1 MLARNQLGVLYG
13 VASVACFAM
22 MDACVKWLD
31 QFPVGE
37 VLFARFFFGLIPI
50 LMLVPKNEFKTFYKT
65 TRPKLH
71 AFRAVTGTLAIIAL
85 FIALREIP
93 LADVVSLTFGGP
105 IFVTLGSIFFLSE
118 KVGIRRWSAVLIG
131 FIGMLMIVKPAYDEL
146 NIYYLFPIIFCI
158 FFACVALSIR
168 SLSSTEPN
176 YRIALYFS
184 LLSMIVG
191 LATLPFG
198 WIMPSKFE
206 LFLLIFT
213 GIIGSVANILLTV
226 SLRIAEASLVTPTK
240 YLNLVFAILLGYFI
254 WGEIPKVLTLLGA
267 GLIIVSSVIIFM
279 RESQLNLKTSCK
291 SETVSK
297 YPSYWLKAIK
307 TLSKRDKVL
316 KKLIIKYNDKFLT
329 TRKDIFYSLCKSIVG
344 QQISVSAANSV
355 FKKFQKKTKRINP
368 LKVSKLSISQLKSCG
383 LSRQKALGIKELSI
397 KFVKKEF
404 DPKLIKNMNDEE
416 AIQYLSSLRQ
426 IGRWS
431 AEMILLFT
439 YNRSNIWPLQDI
451 GLKSNIK

>member
-1 MLARNQLGVLYG
+1 MLKVIEDNKLLTKNQIGVLYG

-31 QFPVGE
+31 MLPVGE
-37 VLFARFFFGLIPI
+37 VLFSRFFFGLIPI
-50 LMLVPKNEFKTFYKT
+50 LMLVPRSEFKTFYKT

-71 AFRAVTGTLAIIAL
+71 AFRAISGTLAIVAL

-131 FIGMLMIVKPAYDEL
+131 FMGMLMIVKPAYDEL
-146 NIYYLFPIIFCI
+146 NIYYLFPIVFCI

-198 WIMPSKFE
+198 WVMPSKFE
-206 LFLLIFT
+206 FFLLIFT
-213 GIIGSVANILLTV
+213 GIIGSYANILLTV

-254 WGEIPKVLTLLGA
+254 WGEVPKILTLLGA
-267 GLIIVSSVIIFM
+267 GLIIISSIIIFI
-279 RESQLNLKTSCK
+279 RESQLKK
-291 SETVSK
+291 QVVS
-297 YPSYWLKAIK
+297 P
-307 TLSKRDKVL
+307 R
-316 KKLIIKYNDKFLT
+316 
-329 TRKDIFYSLCKSIVG
+329 
-344 QQISVSAANSV
+344 
-355 FKKFQKKTKRINP
+355 P
-368 LKVSKLSISQLKSCG
+368 
-383 LSRQKALGIKELSI
+383 
-397 KFVKKEF
+397 
-404 DPKLIKNMNDEE
+404 
-416 AIQYLSSLRQ
+416 
-426 IGRWS
+426 
-431 AEMILLFT
+431 
-439 YNRSNIWPLQDI
+439 
-451 GLKSNIK
+451 